1 MKDNTKN
8 HIKVLCIQFE
18 PKYKDVKSNISH
30 LEQMLSKYSEKDDID
45 IIVFPEMALSGYIF
59 DNAQDIQPYMSLYNQ
74 GEQYEFVSNLSK
86 RLKCYSFLGY
96 AEVTQKGHYYNSCFI
111 ITPEGESLPSYRKH
125 FLYTDDERWSL
136 EGKNFGYIEIT
147 TKKGIQLKLGIG
159 ICMDINPYKF
169 KSPFKKMEFANHCLN
184 KNVDLII
191 FPTNWI
197 DSEPNDTS
205 ELHKHDLWSYWMERM
220 EPYKKKN
227 SKNKK
232 NVYMLCAN
240 RIGTEKTTTFHG
252 CSCIMKIA
260 PDFEV
265 IAGAGLKEEAIV
277 EATLNL

>member
-74 GEQYEFVSNLSK
+74 GDQYEFVSNLSK

-96 AEVTQKGHYYNSCFI
+96 AEVTQEGHYYNSCFI

-205 ELHKHDLWSYWMERM
+205 ELHKHDLWNYWMERM

>member
-96 AEVTQKGHYYNSCFI
+96 AEVTQEGHYYNSCFI

-147 TKKGIQLKLGIG
+147 TKKGILLKLGIG

-169 KSPFKKMEFANHCLN
+169 KSPFKKMEFANHCLK

>member
-96 AEVTQKGHYYNSCFI
+96 AEVTQEGHYYNSCFI

-205 ELHKHDLWSYWMERM
+205 ELHKHDLWNYWMERM
-220 EPYKKKN
+220 EPYKKK
-227 SKNKK
+227 
-232 NVYMLCAN
+232 
-240 RIGTEKTTTFHG
+240 IQ
-252 CSCIMKIA
+252 KIKRMYIC
-260 PDFEV
+260 FVLIE
-265 IAGAGLKEEAIV
+265 
-277 EATLNL
+277 